1 MRYSDDPLA
10 DFNAWDMEQA
20 RQLARLPVC
29 ADCGEPIQQED
40 AIYINGDWLCD
51 DCLDSYRREVD
62 LCADM

>member
-1 MRYSDDPLA
+1 MSRLLDNYDLWVAHDR
-10 DFNAWDMEQA
+10 EQT

-51 DCLDSYRREVD
+51 DCLDSYRRVIPEE
-62 LCADM
+62 

>member
-10 DFNAWDMEQA
+10 DFNAWDMEQS
-20 RQLARLPVC
+20 RRLARLPVC

-51 DCLDSYRREVD
+51 YCIDSYRRTIPEE
-62 LCADM
+62 